1 MILIQL
7 SGDVILWS
15 VANVGEQGVPGGEK
29 EVKLVKYYKHFGVS
43 IRFKKNNW
51 LL

>member
-1 MILIQL
+1 MSFFGQL
-7 SGDVILWS
+7 PMLENKGFR
-15 VANVGEQGVPGGEK
+15 GGQREA
-29 EVKLVKYYKHFGVS
+29 ELVKYYKHFGVS